1 MIELW
6 WIPVILLPSL
16 LLFYLFFPRL
26 YRLFFQRIGHLPLG
40 FTAEKFNYLLTPL
53 LTIIAVCTTY
63 SAFLVQWKFN
73 EEQSRFNREQ
83 IAKFNKERVEKI
95 IYEFIGMHTNLVR
108 DIRVTDITSGNRS
121 FHFIYY
127 ECMSMREVLDSLLD
141 TPVWSSLKMRG
152 RSMEEVTTIAF
163 KSCYFGISQTKNGAL
178 ESWVRNRY
186 NGVYDGL
193 LKEFIQAITDIQ
205 RLNEKRVHLSKA
217 MPRSNVSAVKE
228 QLKKETRMM
237 NEYFNSDQV
246 FLFADGHMPVLDSYM
261 RLLNA
266 TLRQFNYLTMT
277 DEGAPL
283 LNDDGSP
290 VLTEKEREYYLDLL
304 RSQLS
309 SHELLIISLYAFTEP
324 DLEKWF
330 VPGYLSKTTGCKND
344 LVRDVDRFLIRER
357 AGITHWDRY
366 VAGDEETL
374 ETIMAFRRE
383 EMRKDAEGRCIL
395 LSGR

>member
-6 WIPVILLPSL
+6 WIPAILLPAL
-16 LLFYLFFPRL
+16 LLFYLLFPRL
-26 YRLFFQRIGHLPLG
+26 YRISFRKIGHLPMG

-141 TPVWSSLKMRG
+141 TPAWSYLKERG

-186 NGVYDGL
+186 NGVYDGV

-205 RLNEKRVHLSKA
+205 RSNEKRVYLSKA
-217 MPRSNVSAVKE
+217 MLRSNVSAIKE
-228 QLKKETRMM
+228 RLKKETRMM

-261 RLLNA
+261 RLLNT
-266 TLRQFNYLTMT
+266 TLRQFNYLTQT
-277 DEGAPL
+277 E
-283 LNDDGSP
+283 DGTP
-290 VLTEKEREYYLDLL
+290 VLNEGEKEYYLDLL

-330 VPGYLSKTTGCKND
+330 MPGYLSKTTGCKND
-344 LVRDVDRFLIRER
+344 LVRDVDPFLITKR

-374 ETIMAFRRE
+374 DTIMAFRRE
-383 EMRKDAEGRCIL
+383 EMRKDTVGRCIL
-395 LSGR
+395 LLKR

>member
-6 WIPVILLPSL
+6 WIPAILLPAL
-16 LLFYLFFPRL
+16 LLFYLLFPRL
-26 YRLFFQRIGHLPLG
+26 YRISFRKIGHLPMG

-141 TPVWSSLKMRG
+141 TPAWSYLKERG

-178 ESWVRNRY
+178 ESWVRNRF

-205 RLNEKRVHLSKA
+205 RLNEKRVYLSKA
-217 MPRSNVSAVKE
+217 MLRSNVSAIKE
-228 QLKKETRMM
+228 RLKKETRMM

-261 RLLNA
+261 RLLNT
-266 TLRQFNYLTMT
+266 TLRQFNYLTRT
-277 DEGAPL
+277 E
-283 LNDDGSP
+283 DGTP
-290 VLTEKEREYYLDLL
+290 VLNEREKEYYLDLL

-330 VPGYLSKTTGCKND
+330 MPGYLSKTTGCRND
-344 LVRDVDRFLIRER
+344 LVRDVDPFLITKR

-374 ETIMAFRRE
+374 DTIMAFRRE
-383 EMRKDAEGRCIL
+383 EMRKDTVGRCIL
-395 LSGR
+395 FLKR